1 MGFFGKKLDYG
12 FRGGGDLNAEI
23 KRQQK
28 AEKARR
34 LAEKQEQAR
43 EDKRKRELELLRKRT
58 ELFQARSRERRS
70 LEELRK
76 SRRAASRAITGGH
89 LIPKAKKRRG
99 SSRSSKV
106 RLF

>member
-1 MGFFGKKLDYG
+1 MGLFGKKESDYT
-12 FRGGGDLNAEI
+12 
-23 KRQQK
+23 QQIK

-34 LAEKQEQAR
+34 LAEKKRQAR

-58 ELFQARSRERRS
+58 ELFQARSKERRS

-76 SRRAASRAITGGH
+76 SRRAAIKAIVGGR
-89 LIPKAKKRRG
+89 LIPKPRKKHRKSG
-99 SSRSSKV
+99 GV